1 MLEQEIK
8 LRETIWI
15 ITWMF
20 EALLYITTQ
29 TGLKNRSTIFKTNHM
44 TLVRKKNKKK
54 IKVVANE
61 TSGTKISYPN
71 KYI

>member
-44 TLVRKKNKKK
+44 TLIRKKNKK
-54 IKVVANE
+54 I
-61 TSGTKISYPN
+61 N
-71 KYI
+71 K

>member
-1 MLEQEIK
+1 MTHELSMLEQEIK

-44 TLVRKKNKKK
+44 TLVRKKK
-54 IKVVANE
+54 IK
-61 TSGTKISYPN
+61 N
-71 KYI
+71 KSCGQ